1 MSTAAVKV
9 GTISFMPREVI
20 FKEGEEPREFYLIKS
35 GAVQLSRT
43 ANGESKVIA
52 TLGENEIFGE
62 SALFDGTPQ
71 LFTATAL
78 TGTTCML
85 FPKPVIAA
93 KFTNSPE
100 AALLICRSIFAT
112 MRNE

>member
-1 MSTAAVKV
+1 MSTAAKV

-20 FKEGEEPREFYLIKS
+20 FKEGEEPREFYLIKT
-35 GAVQLSRT
+35 GAVQLSRVVE
-43 ANGESKVIA
+43 GESKVIA
-52 TLGENEIFGE
+52 TLGVNEIFGE

-78 TGTTCML
+78 TGTNCML
-85 FPKPVIAA
+85 FPKSVIAA
-93 KFTNSPE
+93 KFGGSPE